1 MNLREELKSIEI
13 GLFVYNIEKYKKD
26 LEELV
31 QSIDVMQNQANE
43 HDRKNKLYY
52 FVLYRSNLKNIFFSI
67 SEKTLKNDKEAL
79 ARIKNIKER
88 YF

>member
-1 MNLREELKSIEI
+1 MTIFEFKRRIENTI
-13 GLFVYNIEKYKKD
+13 NPYIYRY
-26 LEELV
+26 
-31 QSIDVMQNQANE
+31 E